1 MEEYKLYLGEYPESR
16 TFDRV
21 HAMLMT
27 SDGRVLLRYK
37 EGEPRVTGGR
47 IDSGDQDL
55 ESALKREVQE
65 ELNCKIDKCDYLGYI
80 AATDAQ
86 TYEREN
92 WARMVA
98 RASKIGTPMPDPDRA
113 GNWIYGREL
122 VTPEIA
128 RERLARIEVFGD
140 NNVQVL
146 DAALKVAR
154 EKHYFSEPQNEHCE
168 VINVESRQDS

>member
-1 MEEYKLYLGEYPESR
+1 MEEYKLYLGEYPENGM
-16 TFDRV
+16 FDRV
-21 HAMLMT
+21 HAMLLT

-47 IDSGDQDL
+47 IDASDQDL

-65 ELNCKIDKCDYLGYI
+65 ELNCEIDKCDYLGYI
-80 AATDAQ
+80 AATDVQ
-86 TYEREN
+86 THEREN

-98 RASKIGTPMPDPDRA
+98 RVSKICMPMPDPDRA

-122 VTPEIA
+122 VTLEIA
-128 RERLARIEVFGD
+128 RKRLARIKVFGD
-140 NNVQVL
+140 NNVRVL

-168 VINVESRQDS
+168 VINVESRQEF